1 METDTYSETTHEYW
15 SLSAKRTPEW
25 RRRPRQTQKAEEGL
39 GQMLRRLG
47 WAGADPEKAG
57 VGNPPPPSQHKEQVS

>member
-1 METDTYSETTHEYW
+1 MNIGGFLLKGHQNGGEGLGRS
-15 SLSAKRTPEW
+15 
-25 RRRPRQTQKAEEGL
+25 QKAEEGL

-57 VGNPPPPSQHKEQVS
+57 VGLR